1 MERYRNTGGNSGIQS
16 YEIGDDFIIVQFND
30 GGQYLYNYTSTRSSN
45 VEKMKNLAQ
54 SGHGLNSF
62 ISRTIRKN
70 YASKLR

>member
-1 MERYRNTGGNSGIQS
+1 MERYRNTSGNSGIQS

-30 GGQYLYNYTSTRSSN
+30 GWQYLYDYTSTGISN

-62 ISRTIRKN
+62 ISTTVRKN
-70 YASKLR
+70 YTSKSR